1 MIILVTS
8 VNRDKFLEMN
18 FRNDIFEVGSWFCF
32 SLFSFIFMRGDD
44 DDDDDDDDDGDDD
57 DDHFYPLRIR
67 FYKVIYI
74 IDYLH
79 L

>member
-1 MIILVTS
+1 MVKVISLVTS

-18 FRNDIFEVGSWFCF
+18 FRNDIFEFGSCFCF

-44 DDDDDDDDDGDDD
+44 DDDDDDDD
-57 DDHFYPLRIR
+57 HFYSLRTR